1 MGVVRWLN
9 TVFLQLLLQR
19 MCSQY
24 VSEKK
29 KCFPME
35 IYYAFVAFDISHLS
49 ARSGVQHTYKGSNV
63 GAFVLLNLDPIRS
76 VFCHSLTVVNFCWFS
91 SHSVVVSLAWVHR
104 AISRLIGAGICW
116 LRFSGVCSKLLS
128 QLSKSESLI
137 VVGRIRNACHTD
149 PVDFGNAALS
159 LPTNNLSRPHGGGN
173 ITKSIYLTW

>member
-1 MGVVRWLN
+1 MGEHSFSTTAFTAHVQPIRFW
-9 TVFLQLLLQR
+9 
-19 MCSQY
+19 
-24 VSEKK
+24 EKK
-29 KCFPME
+29 VFSNGNLLCFRRLRH
-35 IYYAFVAFDISHLS
+35 IASQRALRCS
-49 ARSGVQHTYKGSNV
+49 AYIQREQCGSICFIEFRS
-63 GAFVLLNLDPIRS
+63 DPIRS

-104 AISRLIGAGICW
+104 SISRLIGAGICW

>member
-1 MGVVRWLN
+1 M
-9 TVFLQLLLQR
+9 LLAMKTR
-19 MCSQY
+19 
-24 VSEKK
+24 
-29 KCFPME
+29 
-35 IYYAFVAFDISHLS
+35 
-49 ARSGVQHTYKGSNV
+49 NV
-63 GAFVLLNLDPIRS
+63 IGAFRS

-104 AISRLIGAGICW
+104 SISRLIGAGICW

-173 ITKSIYLTW
+173 ITNLYILHDNSGRIISKVWEVTLLSFSLKLLKQPSTISFFLTSNE

>member
-49 ARSGVQHTYKGSNV
+49 ARSSVHHTYKGSDV
-63 GAFVLLNLDPIRS
+63 RAFVLLNLEDNAT
-76 VFCHSLTVVNFCWFS
+76 HSLKFEEIWQKSN
-91 SHSVVVSLAWVHR
+91 
-104 AISRLIGAGICW
+104 SRG
-116 LRFSGVCSKLLS
+116 S
-128 QLSKSESLI
+128 
-137 VVGRIRNACHTD
+137 
-149 PVDFGNAALS
+149 
-159 LPTNNLSRPHGGGN
+159 
-173 ITKSIYLTW
+173 